1 MKKFISLLIAVAI
14 SAVAL
19 RAELK
24 YFDAVVIEPG
34 QLATVLGDNATVI
47 DSLVVKGPINDSDF
61 KTIRESIFKGK
72 LRIINLEK
80 AVPENN
86 AIPEFAFYD
95 KEMQTE
101 GTETHGLQLNK
112 IILPVNLES
121 IKDGAFFYT
130 QIEEINIPATVTS
143 IGAGAFSMSNLKSVE
158 IPAGITTIEQDC
170 FKNCFCL
177 ESVKLPSGLKEIKK
191 GGFYQTVLKS
201 ISLPAGLEAIGDE
214 AFRGEPCLESIE
226 LPGSVKSIGE
236 NTFIASSGLKS
247 ITIGEGIESIPYAF
261 AAACFNL
268 ERVSIPKS
276 VTEIGQNAF
285 GQCSKL
291 TEIEIPEGV
300 KSIDHGAFFA
310 CGFTSI
316 ILPSTVLFLG
326 KNSFDTSTLKAIY
339 CKAAFAPLCGGN
351 DDINAMGGT
360 PFGAISV
367 ETPIYIPVGSKANY
381 QATAGWSRF
390 TNFIETND
398 FSGVESADMPAS
410 RAYWKD
416 GSLVVEC
423 AGADVEKCEIYT
435 LDGRLAASVSI
446 GKGATEVAL
455 PRGSYIVRMGN
466 EVLKIK

>member
-1 MKKFISLLIAVAI
+1 MKRLLLLFAVAI

-24 YFDAVVIEPG
+24 YFDAVVTEPG

-72 LRIINLEK
+72 LRIVNLEK

-101 GTETHGLQLNK
+101 GMETRGLQLNK

-130 QIEEINIPATVTS
+130 QMEEINIPGTVTS

-158 IPAGITTIEQDC
+158 IPDGITTIEQDC

-177 ESVKLPSGLKEIKK
+177 ESVKLPSGLKEIKS

-201 ISLPAGLEAIGDE
+201 ISLPEGLEAIGDE
-214 AFRGEPCLESIE
+214 AFRGEPYLESIE

-268 ERVSIPKS
+268 ERVSIAKT

-291 TEIEIPEGV
+291 KEIEIPEGV
-300 KSIDHGAFFA
+300 KSIDLGAFFD

-316 ILPSTVLFLG
+316 ILPSTVLYLG
-326 KNSFDTSTLKAIY
+326 KNSFDISTLKEIY

-351 DDINAMGGT
+351 EEINLGGT

-367 ETPIYIPVGSKANY
+367 ETPIYIPIGSKANY
-381 QATAGWSRF
+381 QATAGWNRF

-398 FSGVESADMPAS
+398 FSGVASADLPAS

-446 GKGATEVAL
+446 GMEATEVAL